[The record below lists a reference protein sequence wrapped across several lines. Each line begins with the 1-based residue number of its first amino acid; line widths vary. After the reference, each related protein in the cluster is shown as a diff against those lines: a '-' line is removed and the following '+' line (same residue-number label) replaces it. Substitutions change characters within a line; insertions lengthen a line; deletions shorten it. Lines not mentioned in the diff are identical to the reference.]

1 MGSEFSEWM
10 DGVDDVVLRDSE
22 QNMKVSVESRRKAE
36 LAVGRPF
43 ACVRRR
49 VLYVGLSIYGTR
61 GRKILKGQRF
71 NNTFKSLN
79 DFGNILQ
86 SCFLQYD
93 TCT

>member
-22 QNMKVSVESRRKAE
+22 QNMKVFVGSRRKTE
-36 LAVGRPF
+36 LSVGRLF

-61 GRKILKGQRF
+61 DRKILKVNHF
-71 NNTFKSLN
+71 TIPLSP
-79 DFGNILQ
+79 
-86 SCFLQYD
+86 
-93 TCT
+93 